1 MKKKFKPS
9 ITQFGDDAFL
19 VKAEAKGLQD
29 KLNEYIL
36 ALTKYLRRFEG
47 TWIDIISAEESF
59 AVRFNPLEISVA
71 SAYKQLDK
79 KIDAFNFQKSNQ
91 NYPIVNIP
99 VCYSDEFAPDLHIV
113 AQEKSLSIDD
123 VVEQHTSVTYQVTA
137 IGFTPGFAY
146 LGDLPEALFM
156 PRRSVPRLY
165 LQPGSIGITG
175 YRTGVYPLGGPGGWQ
190 IIGCSP
196 MALFDPSSENPF
208 KLITG
213 MRVKFTAISPE
224 QFHQYQT
231 QRRQ

>member
-1 MKKKFKPS
+1 M
-9 ITQFGDDAFL
+9 Q
-19 VKAEAKGLQD
+19 
-29 KLNEYIL
+29 
-36 ALTKYLRRFEG
+36 
-47 TWIDIISAEESF
+47 
-59 AVRFNPLEISVA
+59 
-71 SAYKQLDK
+71 
-79 KIDAFNFQKSNQ
+79 
-91 NYPIVNIP
+91 
-99 VCYSDEFAPDLHIV
+99 IV

-123 VVEQHTSVTYQVTA
+123 VVEQHTSVTYQVTV

-175 YRTGVYPLGGPGGWQ
+175 HRTGIYPLGGPGGWQ

-196 MALFDPSSENPF
+196 MTLFDPSSENPF
-208 KLITG
+208 KLSTG

>member
-1 MKKKFKPS
+1 MKKNFKPS

-19 VKAEAKGLQD
+19 VKAEAKELQG
-29 KLNEYIL
+29 KVNEYIL

-47 TWIDIISAEESF
+47 TWIDVISAEESF
-59 AVRFNPLEISVA
+59 AVRFNPLKISVA
-71 SAYKQLDK
+71 NAYKQLDE

-91 NYPIVNIP
+91 NHPIVNIP
-99 VCYSDEFAPDLHIV
+99 VCYSDEFAPDLQIV

-123 VVEQHTSVTYQVTA
+123 VVEQHTSVTYQVTV

-175 YRTGVYPLGGPGGWQ
+175 HRTGIYPLGGPGGWQ

-208 KLITG
+208 KLSTG